1 MFEYVLFTI
10 FLFGTILGCAWL
22 VARAIFSNDKHDNFV
37 LYPIINWRK
46 LMTPPCY
53 QCKHCIYISNEQ
65 SFMVK
70 PKKILCDKKSAVNYY
85 ERLCND
91 AIAGVEPDY
100 IRGTKYCEFKK
111 NKNLFNSPKEK

>member
-10 FLFGTILGCAWL
+10 LLFGIILCSVWII
-22 VARAIFSNDKHDNFV
+22 ARAIVADDAHENSA

-46 LMTPPCY
+46 RITPPCY
-53 QCKHCIYISNEQ
+53 KCKHCIYISNEQ
-65 SFMVK
+65 SFMIK
-70 PKKILCDKKSAVNYY
+70 PKKLLCCKKSAVNYY

-91 AIAGVEPDY
+91 AIAGVEPEY

-111 NKNLFNSPKEK
+111 NKNVSKSPKEK